1 MSLSFYIQDAQS
13 LLFDSLGLFT
23 PRNQLI
29 RWINLGRR
37 QCAQRSGCIQR
48 MITGQ
53 SAFGAGAQPGGI
65 IPGAMQ
71 PGAMPNAFPLGGNTP
86 SNSFQT
92 IVGAERYPYQ
102 GFANPYLKA
111 QHAGCKA
118 IIDTLSVSV
127 NWGSAVR
134 PTLSWKP
141 YIDLQAYARAYSTLV
156 TSYPYYWSTFNDG
169 ENGEVWLFPVP
180 SIPMEMEWQIYAVP
194 NDLYSDDDYDAIP
207 DGFKNA
213 IKFYAAAMSFLGKRQ
228 YLNAQIHLNMFADSI
243 GVARVAV
250 DSGKTPDFYY
260 QAL

>member
-13 LLFDSLGLFT
+13 LLFDSMGLFT
-23 PRNQLI
+23 PVNQLV

-65 IPGAMQ
+65 IPGAAQ
-71 PGAMPNAFPLGGNTP
+71 PGALPNAFSLGGNTP

-92 IVGAERYPYQ
+92 IVGVERYPYQ

-111 QHAGCKA
+111 QHQGCKA
-118 IIDTLSVSV
+118 IIDTLAVSV

-180 SIPMEMEWQIYAVP
+180 SIPMEMEWQVYAVP

-228 YLNAQIHLNMFADSI
+228 FLNAQIYLNMFTDSI

-260 QAL
+260 PVI